1 MDICVRKLIGAD
13 SQNVCVIPTSCPPMP
28 DSSRLNKQKKA
39 TVHCKVCGVLQFL
52 FLFLFSSFYQI
63 DSHHETCVAF
73 CKSAMKHPQ
82 KSDWKSGFLW
92 FSYGYWKCTFV
103 DWIHKFSPSCS
114 LLTHILWSSPCNHT
128 PIIYTC
134 FNIEKKYLND
144 IHKPYI
150 WFEIQLHIYF
160 WALDGIASCLIQLAI
175 MNHEDC
181 WFKYQKSESRCK
193 SFTRTKWRF
202 FLLCLNDHIDL
213 PHHVDYWAW
222 NGVLTLNP

>member
-92 FSYGYWKCTFV
+92 FSYGYRKCMFV
-103 DWIHKFSPSCS
+103 DWIHKFSPSCLLLSVEFEYVWS
-114 LLTHILWSSPCNHT
+114 LNVCLYGL
-128 PIIYTC
+128 C
-134 FNIEKKYLND
+134 FWI
-144 IHKPYI
+144 
-150 WFEIQLHIYF
+150 
-160 WALDGIASCLIQLAI
+160 
-175 MNHEDC
+175 
-181 WFKYQKSESRCK
+181 
-193 SFTRTKWRF
+193 
-202 FLLCLNDHIDL
+202 
-213 PHHVDYWAW
+213 
-222 NGVLTLNP
+222 LTLQPHTNYIYVFQYRKKVIEWHPQTLDLIWDTTPHLLLGVGWDCKLSHPISNNESWRLLI